1 MYALKQNKYWF
12 LILLLFTVLMA
23 AMSAPALAD
32 GVSLPPDGSSNSP
45 GPNNGPGAWPPQGTL
60 PKGPF
65 VPGGF
70 VGTWYAF
77 VDNTAFTLIIEQE
90 GSIIKG
96 AHTAIFDYGR
106 RVDSSVGSVS
116 MVGTVNGSLAYVEWK
131 SGLSPETGR
140 ATLEYIP
147 GQPVTLHWK
156 IVDDP
161 KKLTDQTDSTTPLE
175 VGYFLPASAFLIR
188 K

>member
-1 MYALKQNKYWF
+1 MYALKQKNRSL
-12 LILLLFTVLMA
+12 LILLLFAMLMTAMPVTV
-23 AMSAPALAD
+23 LAD
-32 GVSLPPDGSSNSP
+32 GVSANSDGSPGSP
-45 GPNNGPGAWPPQGTL
+45 GASNAPGGWPPQGAL

-90 GSIIKG
+90 GKIIKG

-116 MVGTVNGSLAYVEWK
+116 LVGTVNGSLAYVEWK
-131 SGLSPETGR
+131 SGLSPESGR
-140 ATLEYIP
+140 ATLEYIS
-147 GQPVTLHWK
+147 GQPVTLHWR

-175 VGYFLPASAFLIR
+175 VAYFLPASAFLIR